1 MKVGKLYNVFLHD
14 ILKRMGRELYSLV
27 SEEWFEYEIVFHAL
41 RSIVLVFVYQN
52 YTKS

>member
-1 MKVGKLYNVFLHD
+1 
-14 ILKRMGRELYSLV
+14 MGRELCFLV
-27 SEEWFEYEIVFHAL
+27 SEEWSFCLPVCHCEAEFEYEIVFHAS